1 MRENILK
8 NLLNLRNKLLIKNF
22 FNLIELIMCNL
33 CRLLNYENKI
43 FSNFQVFS
51 NGKLI
56 SRLRI
61 EKSKKLNFEN
71 DKTLNELNLKS
82 FSYLGRIEINDV
94 NQAKRYFFNQE
105 KIYNS
110 HIPNLKKNNQILM
123 KDFLVRNDSNYGSFD
138 IQTSLKCPNLENIS
152 KDFKF
157 KEISEKYLNS
167 KKIKIYSINTM
178 LTKKTKNLHDV
189 TKLHRDFDSSNSLVF
204 FIYWTKVDKN
214 NGATSL
220 IPGSHLYDHNK
231 NFHKNFSDTHKL
243 EYLEGV
249 EGSIFCLDTW
259 AYHRGNPNIINP
271 RLVTWI
277 RFTAVPAKTY
287 YIDENYI
294 FKNDLKN
301 FNSKIQLVF

>member
-1 MRENILK
+1 MRENIIK
-8 NLLNLRNKLLIKNF
+8 NLLNLRDKLLLKNI
-22 FNLIELIMCNL
+22 FNLIEFIMCNL
-33 CRLLNYENKI
+33 SRFVNYENKI
-43 FSNFQVFS
+43 FSKFQVFS

-61 EKSKKLNFEN
+61 EKSKKLNFKN
-71 DKTLNELNLKS
+71 DKILNELNLKS
-82 FSYLGRIEINDV
+82 FSYLGKIPKNDLD
-94 NQAKRYFFNQE
+94 QAKKYFFEQN

-110 HIPNLKKNNQILM
+110 HIPNVKENNQILM
-123 KDFLVRNDSNYGSFD
+123 KDFLVNDNSNYGSYD
-138 IQTSLKCPNLENIS
+138 IQTSLQCPNLENIS

-178 LTKKTKNLHDV
+178 LSKKTKNLHGV

-204 FIYWTKVDKN
+204 FIYWTKVDRN

-220 IPGSHLYDHNK
+220 IPGSHLFDHDK
-231 NFHKNFSDTHKL
+231 NFHKNFSDFQKL
-243 EYLEGV
+243 EYLEGE

-259 AYHRGNPNIINP
+259 AYHRGNPNIIKP

-287 YIDENYI
+287 YLDENYI
-294 FKNDLKN
+294 FKNDLKK
-301 FNSKIQLVF
+301 FNSKIQLAF